1 MSVDGNIQNR
11 ETSGLRPYLSMWGVL
26 ALSFGYAVGWG
37 SFVMPGRAF
46 LPSAGPLGTLL
57 GIAVGAIAMCLFALN
72 YHRMVLREPGPGG
85 AFRFARKVFGDDH
98 GYIVAWFLCL
108 AYFAILWANATAL
121 VLLSRYLFGDALQFG
136 FHYTLAGFDV
146 YLGEVA
152 LCVAV
157 IIVAGLACWFHRK
170 LAARLQEFLAVVFIL
185 GVTVCLA
192 AAFVKHDGGLGT
204 MGPAFSPLAEGSTP
218 FMQFIGILAMM
229 PWAFVGFEAVSNS
242 SAEFAFPAKRLLW
255 LLVGAVVISA
265 AVYAALAVLP
275 TLVRPDGYATWAD
288 YIGDLDNLDGIE
300 AMPVFFAV
308 KKSLGRFGVALL
320 GGTMFA
326 AQLTGIVG
334 AFVATSRLMYSM
346 SLNDVLPKWFGKLS
360 GDGAPKNAILFV
372 IGSSC
377 IVPFFGRTVIGWP
390 IDVASIGAAIAY
402 GYTSAAAYK
411 ACGTSGAGK
420 IFWVKASGLCGTALS
435 ILFCLM
441 LLVPSY
447 FSGGSL
453 AAESYL
459 MLAVWCIIGFLIYRH
474 AFQCDTKDR
483 FGRSTIVWFGVL
495 VLIFFSSLMWVRQA
509 TCEGADRL
517 VANIADGGYTIDRL
531 KAEVHML
538 DAAAVRNSL
547 IEMTLL
553 VVSLL
558 IMVNIYSLL
567 RKREKAMV
575 VEKLKAEEVNRT
587 KSYFFS
593 TVSHDIRTPLNAI
606 IGFSQM
612 LKMGFRSDA
621 ERDQAIDSILV
632 SGKTLLCLIN
642 DVLDLSKLESGKMQ
656 IEPEPVA
663 CQKLLVEIVD
673 SFRIASQK
681 PGLEI
686 RAKVGDMPLLML
698 DPQRIRQIAFNL
710 VGNASK
716 FTHEGHIELRAS
728 FVKDHEDNSGTFRMD
743 VEDTGC
749 GISEEDLKLIASPYV
764 QVGSKTSRHG
774 GTGLGLAIC
783 RQLAVAM
790 GGELKVA
797 SVLGKGSTFSIVV
810 PNTKICREERHG
822 VYANQTFDAKK
833 DEAVNKVRRVL
844 VADDQ
849 KMNRMLLKTMLT
861 RLGSF
866 EIVPAV
872 NGKEALA
879 LLEAPGAEPF
889 DFVLTDMWMPEVD
902 GEELVR
908 KIRANPALAHLP
920 VYVLTADVE
929 MQSAF
934 AEIGFTGLLLKPVTF
949 DGLKRI
955 IEE

>member
-1 MSVDGNIQNR
+1 MSDGDARQNR
-11 ETSGLRPYLSMWGVL
+11 ETCGLRPYLSMWGVL

-46 LPSAGPLGTLL
+46 LPGAGPLGTVL
-57 GIAVGAIAMCLFALN
+57 GIAAGAVAMCLFALN

-85 AFRFARKVFGDDH
+85 AFRFTRKIFGDDH
-98 GYIVAWFLCL
+98 GYLVAWFLSL
-108 AYFAILWANATAL
+108 AYLAILWANATAL
-121 VLLSRYLFGDALQFG
+121 VLLSRYLFGDALQVG
-136 FHYTLAGFDV
+136 FHYALAGFDV

-152 LCVAV
+152 LCIVV
-157 IIVAGLACWFHRK
+157 IIVAGLACWVHRR
-170 LAARLQEFLAVVFIL
+170 LAARIQEVLAGVFIF
-185 GVTVCLA
+185 GVVVCLV
-192 AAFVKHDGGLGT
+192 AAFSGHHGGLGT
-204 MGPAFSPLAEGSTP
+204 MGPAFSPIAAGKAP
-218 FMQFIGILAMM
+218 FWQFIGILAMM

-242 SAEFAFPAKRLLW
+242 SAEFTFPTKRLLW
-255 LLVGAVVISA
+255 LLIGAVAISA
-265 AVYAALAVLP
+265 AVYAALAILP
-275 TLVRPDGYATWAD
+275 TLVWPDGYATWAD
-288 YIGDLDNLDGIE
+288 YVADLDNLSGIE

-308 KKSLGRFGVALL
+308 KKCLGRFGVALL

-326 AQLTGIVG
+326 AQLTGIIG
-334 AFVATSRLMYSM
+334 AFIATSRLLYSM
-346 SLNDVLPKWFGKLS
+346 SLNDVLPKWFGALG

-372 IGSSC
+372 MGASC

-390 IDVASIGAAIAY
+390 IDIASIGAAIAY

-411 ACGTSGAGK
+411 ACGTTGSGK
-420 IFWVKASGLCGTALS
+420 VFWVKASGLLGTALS

-459 MLAVWCIIGFLIYRH
+459 MLAVWCIIGFYIYRR
-474 AFQCDTKDR
+474 AFQRDTKDR
-483 FGRSTIVWFGVL
+483 FGHSTIVWFGVL
-495 VLIFFSSLMWVRQA
+495 VLIFFSSLMWIRQA
-509 TCEGADRL
+509 TCEGADTL
-517 VANIADGGYTIDRL
+517 VDHIAKGGYTLERL
-531 KAEVHML
+531 KAEVAML

-547 IEMTLL
+547 IELALL

-558 IMVNIYSLL
+558 IMISIYSLL
-567 RKREKAMV
+567 RQREKAMV

-612 LKMGFRSDA
+612 LKMGFKSDA

-642 DVLDLSKLESGKMQ
+642 DVLDLSKLESGRMQ
-656 IEPEPVA
+656 IEPEPVSCA
-663 CQKLLVEIVD
+663 KLVGEVVE
-673 SFRIASQK
+673 SFKIASQK
-681 PGLEI
+681 PNLDI
-686 RAKVGDMPLLML
+686 RAKVDDMPDVML

-716 FTHEGHIELRAS
+716 FTHEGHIEVRVS
-728 FVKDHEDNSGTFRMD
+728 FTRSSDEGLGTFRMD

-749 GISEEDLKLIASPYV
+749 GISEEDLKKIASPYV
-764 QVGSKTSRHG
+764 QVGSKTARHG

-783 RQLAVAM
+783 KQLARAM
-790 GGELKVA
+790 GGDL
-797 SVLGKGSTFSIVV
+797 SVTSELGKGSTFSIIV
-810 PNTKICREERHG
+810 PNTRICREERHEIFNRQHVDTTKG
-822 VYANQTFDAKK
+822 DAG
-833 DEAVNKVRRVL
+833 KVWHVL

-849 KMNRMLLKTMLT
+849 KMNRMLLKAMLS

-866 EIVPAV
+866 EVTMAGD
-872 NGKEALA
+872 GKEALGI
-879 LLEAPGAEPF
+879 LKSPDSPKF
-889 DFVLTDMWMPEVD
+889 DFVLTDMWMPEMD
-902 GEELVR
+902 GEGLVR
-908 KIRANPALAHLP
+908 AIRANPALKDLP

-929 MQSAF
+929 MQKTF
-934 AEIGFTGLLLKPVTF
+934 EGVGFTGLLLKPVTF
-949 DGLKRI
+949 DGLRRI
-955 IEE
+955 IEQ